1 MATIF
6 PTSPPPQVNDVYQ
19 GYLYNGTAWE
29 IIGINLND
37 VPTGPTGPSGDLTL
51 TIVPAKTST
60 HVLELG
66 DEGKLIEANGTLNIN
81 IPTDE
86 IDFAIGTQVSIL
98 NVGTG
103 VVTIGEDVPLVTVLN
118 GTPGLKLRTRWSSA
132 TLIKRAEN
140 TWVAIGDLTA

>member
-6 PTSPPPQVNDVYQ
+6 PSNPVVDDIFEKWKW
-19 GYLYNGTAWE
+19 NGTGWKL
-29 IIGINLND
+29 IGTFDTGEALVDLNRYALKS
-37 VPTGPTGPSGDLTL
+37 VP
-51 TIVPAKTST
+51 VVAAKTST